1 MPNDLSFL
9 IGIKGCRFVSWEE
22 ETNSKGRRYI
32 LNKLEY
38 DGEYLSVCPKCGKK
52 MYKHGKRRV
61 LINDTPVNGMPHV
74 LEINF
79 YRMRC
84 SECGEM
90 WSPKLQDIDENR
102 RITERALVD
111 ITDKCLRNTFE
122 DVSNDYLITGETAS
136 NIFEDFLDENADKL
150 RFKTPVFLGIDEIK
164 IKKLGEITVVTDL
177 EHRTLYDILPKRN
190 QVALAEY
197 FSQLPDRETVL
208 WVCTDMYRP
217 FEKPIA
223 AALPNARW
231 AIDHFHLVGYANM
244 ALDSVRKTIQ
254 DTLGKKARIKTKKGL
269 AYTLKKRLK
278 DLDAEEAEKIALIR
292 TKPKMA
298 PMAIAFDLKEA
309 FFNIYDENLA
319 SVDNAKRAFDE
330 WEQSI
335 PADAIYEPFRTLA
348 KTVHNFYVQIFNYWE
363 CPIAVSNGFTECMNR
378 LIRENNCRGRG
389 YSFKILRGRSL
400 YRKTN
405 IANAL
410 MGGQLIGPALT
421 ENEAP
426 FHFDSTKDED
436 DDFIEIDGELVN
448 ESTGEVMQL
457 PESEDSNQ

>member
-1 MPNDLSFL
+1 MPNDLSSI

-22 ETNSKGRRYI
+22 VMTAKGRRYSLFI
-32 LNKLEY
+32 LEY
-38 DGEYLSVCPKCGKK
+38 DGEYQSVCPVCGKK
-52 MYKHGKRRV
+52 MYKHGKRHV
-61 LINDTPVNGMPHV
+61 LINDTPMNGMPHV
-74 LEINF
+74 LDIYF

-84 SECGEM
+84 SACGEM

-102 RITERALVD
+102 RITQRALVD

-122 DVSNDYLITGETAS
+122 DVSKDYLITGETAS
-136 NIFEDFLDENADKL
+136 NIFGDFLDENADKL
-150 RFKTPVFLGIDEIK
+150 RFKTPMFLGIDEIK
-164 IKKLGEITVVTDL
+164 IKRLGEVTVITDL
-177 EHRTLYDILPKRN
+177 EHRTLFDILPKRN
-190 QVALAEY
+190 QTALAEY
-197 FSQLPDRETVL
+197 FSNLPDRETVK

-217 FEKPIA
+217 FERPIA
-223 AALPNARW
+223 SSLPNAQW

-254 DTLGKKARIKTKKGL
+254 DSLTKRERIKTKKGL
-269 AYTLKKRLK
+269 AYTLKKRLST
-278 DLDAEEAEKIALIR
+278 LDSDEAEKIAIIR
-292 TKPKMA
+292 SKPKMA
-298 PMAIAFDLKEA
+298 PMAVAFDLKEA
-309 FFNIYDENLA
+309 FFNIYDENPA

-330 WEQSI
+330 WELSI

-348 KTVHNFYVQIFNYWE
+348 RTVHNFYAQIFNYWR

-378 LIRENNCRGRG
+378 IIRENNCRGRG

-410 MGGQLIGPALT
+410 MGGQIIGPALT
-421 ENEAP
+421 ESETP

-436 DDFIEIDGELVN
+436 DDFIEIDGELIN
-448 ESTGEVMQL
+448 ESTGEVIQL
-457 PESEDSNQ
+457 PMAEEFNQ

>member
-9 IGIKGCRFVSWEE
+9 IGIKDCRFVSWEE
-22 ETNSKGRRYI
+22 KITDKGRRYS
-32 LNKLEY
+32 LFNLEY
-38 DGEYLSVCPKCGKK
+38 DGFYQTVCPICGKK
-52 MYKHGKRRV
+52 MYKHGKRHV
-61 LINDTPVNGMPHV
+61 VINDTPMNGMPHV
-74 LEINF
+74 LDIYF

-84 SECGEM
+84 GSCGEM
-90 WSPKLQDIDENR
+90 WSPKIEDIEEKR
-102 RITERALVD
+102 RITQRALVD

-122 DVSNDYLITGETAS
+122 DISNDYLITGETAS

-164 IKKLGEITVVTDL
+164 IKRLGEITVITDI
-177 EHRTLYDILPKRN
+177 EHRTLFDILPERN
-190 QVALAEY
+190 QEALSKY
-197 FSQLPDRETVL
+197 FENLPDRETVL

-217 FEKPIA
+217 FQKPIA

-231 AIDHFHLVGYANM
+231 AIDHCHLVGYANM

-254 DTLGKKARIKTKKGL
+254 DTLGKKARIHTKKKL
-269 AYTLKKRLK
+269 AYTLRKRLK
-278 DLDAEEAEKIALIR
+278 DLDAEDAEKIALIR

-298 PMAIAFDLKEA
+298 PMAIAFDLKED
-309 FFNIYDENLA
+309 FFNIYDENL
-319 SVDNAKRAFDE
+319 SSIDNAKRAFEE

-335 PADAIYEPFRTLA
+335 PADALYEPFRNLA
-348 KTVHNFYVQIFNYWE
+348 KTVHNFYEQIFNFWE

-405 IANAL
+405 IQNAL
-410 MGGQLIGPALT
+410 MGGQIIGPTLT

-426 FHFDSTKDED
+426 FHFDSTKDDD
-436 DDFIEIDGELVN
+436 DDFIEINGELVD
-448 ESTGEVMQL
+448 ESTGEIMQS
-457 PESEDSNQ
+457 PDIEDSNQ